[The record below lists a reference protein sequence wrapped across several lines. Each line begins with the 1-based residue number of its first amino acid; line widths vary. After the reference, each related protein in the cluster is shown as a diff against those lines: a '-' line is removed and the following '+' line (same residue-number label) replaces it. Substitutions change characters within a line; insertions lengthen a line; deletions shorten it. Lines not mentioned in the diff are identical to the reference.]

1 MQNPRYLSTHMI
13 NLGKVNEA
21 DVSQLV
27 VRLTQITGVAE
38 AIVIAEDGIA
48 YLKVDLNAMDRE
60 ALNKF
65 SVDT

>member
-1 MQNPRYLSTHMI
+1 MI

-38 AIVIAEDGIA
+38 AVVIAEDGIA